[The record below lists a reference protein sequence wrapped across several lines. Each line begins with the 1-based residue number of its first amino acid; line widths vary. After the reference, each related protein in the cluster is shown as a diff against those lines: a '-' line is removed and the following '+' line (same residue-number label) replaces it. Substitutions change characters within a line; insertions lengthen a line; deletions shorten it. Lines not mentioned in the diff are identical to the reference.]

1 MGHLKCLRKFEQF
14 RCFFRFVICIVL
26 GSQINYCVV
35 DIKNCEITA
44 QVEGEHM
51 TEELKFPVKMLD
63 FQALNGDLVILELA
77 LESTILGV
85 AMYK

>member
-1 MGHLKCLRKFEQF
+1 MAL
-14 RCFFRFVICIVL
+14 L
-26 GSQINYCVV
+26 GSQIKYCLV

-63 FQALNGDLVILELA
+63 FQAINGDLVILELA

-85 AMYK
+85 AMYKNTLITLIYTLF